1 MCSLNLSYLNLST
14 IKKSISLLFCLSLFA
29 CSSTEQV
36 NYATSNN
43 NFFDDGYSRG
53 FVNDNFSHTQ
63 FTPIN
68 KNMIKKAMNSDH
80 QLMMSLLNRPVT
92 ADQAMML
99 AFEQERA
106 NYSYPFSNYAVEIK
120 GDKSSDKSNN
130 RANNAYAKLISQDIN
145 AVNIIASN

>member
-36 NYATSNN
+36 SNN
-43 NFFDDGYSRG
+43 YYLDNGYSRG
-53 FVNDNFSHTQ
+53 FVHNNFSHTQ
-63 FTPIN
+63 FTSVN
-68 KNMIKKAMNSDH
+68 ENTIKKAMNSDY
-80 QLMMSLLNRPVT
+80 QLMMSLLNRPIT

-106 NYSYPFSNYAVEIK
+106 HYNYPFSNYAVEIK
-120 GDKSSDKSNN
+120 GEKNSDKTNY
-130 RANNAYAKLISQDIN
+130 RANNAYTELISQDIN
-145 AVNIIASN
+145 AVNISAPN